1 MYLFECLIL
10 PALLCL
16 LKIRIIFSLFLAGVP
31 ALSQICR
38 LGILLMSVAHPRPWI
53 LPSSAARIDLVI
65 LASLPS
71 LGQALQPPFG
81 AVPVAS
87 ELSWA
92 CVDALGVAPVLS
104 LGEEASAAEADG
116 PGLGLD
122 SLIALT
128 LLLEWGKGGYAV

>member
-1 MYLFECLIL
+1 MSYPPS
-10 PALLCL
+10 PALLVENQNYFFPFPGWGSST
-16 LKIRIIFSLFLAGVP
+16 FSDLQTWHSAHVCCSP
-31 ALSQICR
+31 EALDPS
-38 LGILLMSVAHPRPWI
+38 
-53 LPSSAARIDLVI
+53 SSAARIDLVI